1 MATILIIEDDTDLRN
16 FLTRLLER
24 ENHYILNAENG
35 LEAVTILNSVKPDL
49 VITDIIMPD
58 QDGIGTINMLRKKH
72 PEIKI
77 IAISGGG
84 RILGADYLEIAR
96 KLGAHYVFSKPFDNK
111 ELVVKVKELLDQN

>member
-49 VITDIIMPD
+49 VITDIIMSE
-58 QDGIGTINMLRKKH
+58 QDGIGTINMLRKEH

-111 ELVVKVKELLDQN
+111 ELVVKVKELLIVQ